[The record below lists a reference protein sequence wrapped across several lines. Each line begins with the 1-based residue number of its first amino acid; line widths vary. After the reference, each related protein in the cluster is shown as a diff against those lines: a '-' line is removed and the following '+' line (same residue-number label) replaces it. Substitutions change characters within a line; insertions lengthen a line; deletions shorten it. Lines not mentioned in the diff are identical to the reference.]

1 MNPLLP
7 KLPPHTHNQ
16 QFQLLLTPPK
26 LLRIP
31 PKQET
36 LRALGQ
42 ITLLHSAH
50 LLHIG
55 VARPRRAG
63 DAKDVLAHALEARSV
78 EPVAVLERG
87 VRVGAH
93 RCADVLEGFA
103 HFDVGAVWR

>member
-16 QFQLLLTPPK
+16 QLQLLLTPPK

-55 VARPRRAG
+55 VARPRGAG
-63 DAKDVLAHALEARSV
+63 DAKDLLAHALKARGI

-87 VRVGAH
+87 VWVGAH
-93 RCADVLEGFA
+93 GCADVLEGFA
-103 HFDVGAVWR
+103 DFDVGAVGR